1 MDNTHK
7 SKIYAFEK
15 QEDKHFFAGIFN
27 NFDHNWSIALKAVG
41 EALHI
46 PGKHSVNELK
56 EKSLTF
62 SLNDWDRMINKLT
75 HFFPFVNKINHLD
88 RENFWKFITHL
99 KIIADEYRNYS
110 SHYNR
115 ALKEDIIN
123 ESIKEITSVLEELFK
138 EAVLFTTKQRKQT
151 KTQETYFK
159 EKYKSCFRQI
169 IEESNKK
176 LIAKKRKPVK
186 LEDEYNRVFNHLT
199 GFYLEKKIIK
209 IKNED
214 KTEYTLRESKKLK
227 NQNGILQGHL
237 FLMFLSFGL
246 NKREFEY
253 VLAHTRY
260 YKANHELKF
269 AFTRWI
275 LKQYCY
281 REPKSMLS
289 SQFSKHA
296 LLLQIADEL
305 SKCPKALYD
314 HLSKKDKFE
323 FFEDRNRFIQESEK
337 DYHDVE
343 HDVLRLR
350 YENKFAYFA
359 IRYLDEFVIKN
370 GNIRFQVN
378 VGKFNHDTASKET
391 PFFTTTRTI
400 EEKLFVFEKLSEVQK
415 KKTEYFN
422 NREESSNWKQFP
434 NAHYQFHKNNIAVW
448 ISNTPVER
456 PEAPRKRQ
464 SKSDLLQEL
473 GLDHCP
479 NQALFYLSFNELSN
493 LLYEVL
499 INKKD
504 EDQIRTTLLKQ
515 YNTKLKGKLR
525 PNGIQSRKMKA
536 LQHHDQVILKDKLI
550 SQIEKHIKF
559 DIIKDIR
566 KHYTKEIQNKE
577 VLSNTEK
584 GKVAV
589 WLTKDICRFS
599 KKTTRKNWKGW
610 QIAELQ
616 HYLAFYEDKK
626 QELKGFTEQ
635 VLGVKNKYQTL
646 FPIFNFQAKTLEE
659 FLTFYTKQKV
669 KYLKKS
675 IQDINRD
682 SFNTNDS
689 IFDAYHRRFYYTEK
703 DTYIKN
709 LKTQII
715 YLDKGIFDDNPTA
728 GQDKS
733 FQSNNLCFNH
743 TNTSIIN
750 SQSFY
755 KFDRIYSLT
764 EKKDVILTKETQSIT
779 EACGN
784 LTKENEDYKRVGEIY
799 KNEKDIRKIQRQD
812 AILLEILKKEFD
824 EDKLLLSDTFKTKKE
839 KKENE
844 KISQLEQESS
854 RDPITRRERNILTK
868 EIEIN
873 LLDGKLTGKCGL
885 KNLPK
890 YRRLENDSRVKQ
902 LITYQPSSSIT
913 EIKEELRLFEKIRY
927 EKIFVSIFQL
937 EDKIYKQAEA
947 NDDVDELKEISKKIV
962 DGVEIIYKHLNF
974 KRYISYY
981 CQLESLNEVNFENQN
996 KADFEK
1002 LIEDNSETHPNIK
1015 KMIILIYIRNKFAHN
1030 QLPPNFIYKLCLDTF
1045 GKKWPDESYPEFFYR
1060 ISENICKELQENQI
1074 D

>member
-1 MDNTHK
+1 MDNNHK
-7 SKIYAFEK
+7 SRIYAFDK
-15 QEDKHFFAGIFN
+15 QEDKQFFAGIFN

-41 EALHI
+41 QALHI
-46 PGKHSVNELK
+46 PGNHSVNDLRD
-56 EKSLTF
+56 KSLTF
-62 SLNDWDRMINKLT
+62 SLNDWDRMVNKLT
-75 HFFPFVNKINHLD
+75 YFFPFVNKIKHLN
-88 RENFWKFITHL
+88 REDFWKFISNL
-99 KIIADEYRNYS
+99 KIVADEYRNYS

-115 ALKEDIIN
+115 ALKEVIIN
-123 ESIKEITSVLEELFK
+123 ESLNEISTTLEELFK
-138 EAVLFTTKQRKQT
+138 EAVLFTTNQRKQT
-151 KTQETYFK
+151 KIQEAYFK
-159 EKYKSCFRQI
+159 EKYNSCFQKILNNRNI
-169 IEESNKK
+169 KDKTKEK
-176 LIAKKRKPVK
+176 
-186 LEDEYNRVFNHLT
+186 DDFEYKYVFNHLSQ
-199 GFYLEKKIIK
+199 FYLDVKINK
-209 IKNED
+209 IQKD
-214 KTEYTLRESKKLK
+214 KTEVTFFLK
-227 NQNGILQGHL
+227 ENFKVKTKNGILQGHL

-253 VLAHTRY
+253 VLAHTKY

-275 LKQYCY
+275 LRQYCL

-314 HLSKKDKFE
+314 HLSEKDKFE

-350 YENKFAYFA
+350 YENKFAYLA
-359 IRYLDEFVIKN
+359 IRYLDEFVFKN
-370 GNIRFQVN
+370 GSIRFQVN
-378 VGKFNHDTASKET
+378 VGKFNHDTAPKET

-422 NREESSNWKQFP
+422 KLEESSNWKQFP
-434 NAHYQFHKNNIAVW
+434 NAHYQFHKNNIAIW
-448 ISNTPVER
+448 ISETPVER
-456 PEAPRKRQ
+456 PEVSRKRQ
-464 SKSDLLQEL
+464 SKSDLLKEL
-473 GLDHCP
+473 GLENCP

-493 LLYEVL
+493 LLFEVL
-499 INKKD
+499 IKGKD
-504 EDQIRTTLLKQ
+504 EAQIRTALLKQ
-515 YNTKLKGKLR
+515 YNKKLKGKLR

-536 LQHHDQVILKDKLI
+536 LQNKDQVILKDKLI
-550 SQIEKHIKF
+550 IQIEKHIKF

-566 KHYTKEIQNKE
+566 KHYTKEIQNEE

-589 WLTKDICRFS
+589 WLTKDICRYS
-599 KKTTRKNWKGW
+599 KKATRKNWKGW
-610 QIAELQ
+610 QVAELQ

-626 QELKGFTEQ
+626 HELKGFTEQ
-635 VLGVKNKYQTL
+635 VLGVKSKYQTL

-659 FLTFYTKQKV
+659 FLAFYTKQKY
-669 KYLKKS
+669 KYLRKS

-682 SFNTNDS
+682 SFNANDS
-689 IFDAYHRRFYYTEK
+689 IFDAYHKRFYYAEK

-709 LKTQII
+709 LKNQII

-733 FQSNNLCFNH
+733 FVSNNKCFNH
-743 TNTSIIN
+743 TNKSIIN

-755 KFDRIYSLT
+755 QFNRIYSLT
-764 EKKDVILTKETQSIT
+764 DKKDVILTKDTQSIT

-784 LTKENEDYKRVGEIY
+784 LSKEHENYKRVGEIY

-844 KISQLEQESS
+844 RISQLEQESS
-854 RDPITRRERNILTK
+854 DDQVKRRERNILTK
-868 EIEIN
+868 EIDIN
-873 LLDGKLTGKCGL
+873 PFKGKITGQCSL
-885 KNLPK
+885 KDLPK
-890 YRRLENDSRVKQ
+890 YRRLENDSRVKT
-902 LITYQPSSSIT
+902 LITYQPSFSIN
-913 EIKEELRLFEKIRY
+913 EIKEELRLYEKVRY
-927 EKIFVSIFQL
+927 EKTFESIFKL

-947 NDDVDELKEISKKIV
+947 NDDVDALKEISKKIE
-962 DGVEIIYKHLNF
+962 DGIEVINKHLNF

-981 CQLESLNEVNFENQN
+981 YQLEFLNKVNFENLN

-1015 KMIILIYIRNKFAHN
+1015 KLIILIYIRNKFAHN
-1030 QLPPNFIYKLCLDTF
+1030 QLPPDFIYEICKNTF
-1045 GKKWPDESYPEFFYR
+1045 GEKSQDESYAEFFCR
-1060 ISENICKELQENQI
+1060 ISKLISQEYLKL
-1074 D
+1074 